1 MCERGDNIPEADTE
15 ARPEGEPP
23 RPRPGSYYYDDGTG
37 YETYHPEADRE
48 ESDDDKQHD
57 EAPET

>member
-15 ARPEGEPP
+15 ARPEGEMP
-23 RPRPGSYYYDDGTG
+23 RPRPSNYYDDDGTG

-57 EAPET
+57 ETPET